1 MSPIFSGFWCVL
13 LVSSITSH
21 FDSNAL
27 ARPPTQAR
35 KWRKVSGIANLLPR
49 ARRLQ
54 DRPSAAF
61 DLSWYLRNRARVPAE
76 RPRPLSL
83 PASRFHSLSVK
94 DVRRLLPPR
103 SLLMRPSLSL
113 SLSLSEHHSPS
124 RYGRSKHI
132 HSLHTSSPPASLPP
146 HPTGMPVSREK
157 STRGKQTG
165 SHLDSPARI
174 PKFCRIQE
182 HFSPVW

>member
-61 DLSWYLRNRARVPAE
+61 DLSWYLRTRARPRGKAE
-76 RPRPLSL
+76 TALPPCLTLPLSL
-83 PASRFHSLSVK
+83 C
-94 DVRRLLPPR
+94 
-103 SLLMRPSLSL
+103 
-113 SLSLSEHHSPS
+113 E
-124 RYGRSKHI
+124 GRS
-132 HSLHTSSPPASLPP
+132 TPPPSSLPP
-146 HPTGMPVSREK
+146 HASVSLSPNTTLLPDMGGVNTYTV
-157 STRGKQTG
+157 STRAALRPP
-165 SHLDSPARI
+165 SLPIPPACPSVRQ
-174 PKFCRIQE
+174 PAYSLRGYAPSASVRF
-182 HFSPVW
+182 

>member
-113 SLSLSEHHSPS
+113 SPNTTLLPDMGGVNTYTVSTRAALRPPSLP
-124 RYGRSKHI
+124 I
-132 HSLHTSSPPASLPP
+132 PPACPSVRQPAYSL
-146 HPTGMPVSREK
+146 
-157 STRGKQTG
+157 RGYAP
-165 SHLDSPARI
+165 SASVR
-174 PKFCRIQE
+174 F
-182 HFSPVW
+182 